1 MHRSRLLTPVILAA
15 VLGIA
20 LDQPTSAQ
28 TTPDFFLHGAGA
40 DANPPT
46 LFLDTTAP
54 TATTAKYK
62 DSTSINFSGG
72 NLWKEVGTW
81 PAQPALTNGTLTAL
95 SPLHVWLGL
104 KNSDDQG
111 TNFDLLAEL
120 YRNGVLV
127 TSGLTRCITGVTR
140 NPALAKE
147 ATAAFVSF
155 SAVTFNGTSDQL
167 SLKVW
172 TRIGTN
178 PDNTKCAGHNNA
190 VGLRL
195 YFDATSR
202 QARFGATISAAT
214 SGPLTQAR
222 VGHTATLL
230 PSGKVLLA
238 GGTGS
243 GGVLHTT
250 ELFDPVTLSATALT
264 STLTTARTEHTA
276 TLLPQTETLLI
287 AGQDS
292 MGLLFSTE
300 MFNPSSQTFR
310 ALSPNVQVLRSG
322 HTATLLLDGRVLIT
336 GGQSSGA
343 LGSAEAF
350 NAQTVVVFKPAYDPE
365 SGTFTVLPNG
375 LVTPRWDH
383 TATLLADGR
392 ILLTGG
398 QNQTGVLAS
407 AEIFDPATETFAAL
421 ASTLTTPR
429 AGHTATLLPDGR
441 VLILG
446 GQTAAGAVASA
457 EVFSP
462 STNSFS
468 TVTPGLTTARVNHT
482 ATLLPTGL
490 VLIAGGQNSS
500 GILASTELYTP
511 SPADTMAP
519 VVNHVIPPSGA
530 TGVDLT
536 EIIGVRFSEPV
547 DVRTLTATSVTL
559 TSGGA
564 VAATISP
571 GEQGLMV
578 FVVPSAPLAAGTTY
592 TLSLTTAIKDTS
604 GHPLSAFAS
613 QFTTVA
619 APTITGFTPAS
630 GPVGTAVTITG
641 TNFDPVA
648 SNNEVKFN
656 GVLATVT
663 SASATSLTAT
673 VPSGATTGSITVT
686 TRGGTATSATNFTVI
701 TSPVITGFTP
711 TSGPVGTAVTITG
724 ANFDASV
731 PSNNIVRFN
740 GTQAIISTVTST
752 SITTTVPQGAT
763 TGPITVTTPQGT
775 ATSAESFTV
784 IVPLPSITG
793 FSPSQGKA
801 GTNVTITGQN
811 FDPVPS
817 NNQVRFNGVSGAVLS
832 ATSTTL
838 IATEPPT
845 AATGPI
851 TVTTASGTAQSA
863 TNFIVIPITAFSVT
877 PALATL
883 PSGESQQVRAIATFS
898 DGTTLDVTSFTT
910 WGSSNAGV
918 ASVTGGGLALGD
930 ALGAATIT
938 GSLDRK
944 SVV

>member
-350 NAQTVVVFKPAYDPE
+350 NAQGVVVFKQAYDPNG
-365 SGTFTVLPNG
+365 GTFTILPN
-375 LVTPRWDH
+375 
-383 TATLLADGR
+383 
-392 ILLTGG
+392 
-398 QNQTGVLAS
+398 
-407 AEIFDPATETFAAL
+407 
-421 ASTLTTPR
+421 
-429 AGHTATLLPDGR
+429 GR

-446 GQTAAGAVASA
+446 GETAAGAVASA

-701 TSPVITGFTP
+701 TQPP
-711 TSGPVGTAVTITG
+711 PTITG
-724 ANFDASV
+724 
-731 PSNNIVRFN
+731 
-740 GTQAIISTVTST
+740 
-752 SITTTVPQGAT
+752 
-763 TGPITVTTPQGT
+763 
-775 ATSAESFTV
+775 
-784 IVPLPSITG
+784 L
-793 FSPSQGKA
+793 SPSSGRVGDQITIS
-801 GTNVTITGQN
+801 GTNFINVSS
-811 FDPVPS
+811 VA
-817 NNQVRFNGVSGAVLS
+817 FNGVP
-832 ATSTTL
+832 ATT
-838 IATEPPT
+838 
-845 AATGPI
+845 
-851 TVTTASGTAQSA
+851 
-863 TNFIVIPITAFSVT
+863 FSVT
-877 PALATL
+877 
-883 PSGESQQVRAIATFS
+883 S
-898 DGTTLDVTSFTT
+898 
-910 WGSSNAGV
+910 
-918 ASVTGGGLALGD
+918 
-930 ALGAATIT
+930 
-938 GSLDRK
+938 
-944 SVV
+944 